1 MGAKI
6 SRWPNFTF
14 KYIISFVLPP
24 GFRNY
29 FSFSNA
35 TRGSRVMELQRSKAN
50 SKFVQG
56 RKNNKSYS
64 DFLEQGL
71 KLFVFTSRFRKI
83 IVCTILYVK
92 LIMLTRYVDLR

>member
-35 TRGSRVMELQRSKAN
+35 THGSRVMELQRSKAN

-56 RKNNKSYS
+56 RKNKVTPIFLNKVSNCLS
-64 DFLEQGL
+64 SQAGSE
-71 KLFVFTSRFRKI
+71 K
-83 IVCTILYVK
+83 
-92 LIMLTRYVDLR
+92 